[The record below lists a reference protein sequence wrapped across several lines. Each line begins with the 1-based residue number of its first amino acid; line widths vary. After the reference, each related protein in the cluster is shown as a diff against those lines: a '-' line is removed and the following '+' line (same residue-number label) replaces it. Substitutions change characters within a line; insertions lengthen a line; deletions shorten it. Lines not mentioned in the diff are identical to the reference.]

1 MITIKNTSVFKKSLE
16 AISGIIQEANV
27 RFKDDGIYIKAI
39 DKTQIILVDF
49 VMPKSCF
56 ESYVIEPNLIGLN
69 LVELNNMVS
78 RTFEKDKIKLELKEN
93 YLDIYHIGAIQRRFN
108 LPFIDLNDEDI
119 KLPEIKFDA
128 QVKINAYLLKEILK
142 DASIVSSTITFKVID
157 GNFVIESEGEKG
169 KIQTEVSKAQMKSK
183 KPLFVKFS
191 LSFLKNITKTI
202 DNDVEVLLKFSEE
215 APLYLE
221 YNLDKDVNIKFYL
234 SSMLL

>member
-1 MITIKNTSVFKKSLE
+1 MITIKNTSVFKKSIE
-16 AISGIIQEANV
+16 AISGIIQEANI

-39 DKTQIILVDF
+39 DKTQILLLDF
-49 VMPKSCF
+49 SMPKSGF

-69 LVELNNMVS
+69 LVEFNNMIS

-93 YLDIYHIGAIQRRFN
+93 YLDIYLLGSIQRRFN

-119 KLPEIKFDA
+119 KIPEIKFDA
-128 QVKINAYLLKEILK
+128 QVKINAYLFKEILK
-142 DASIVSSTITFKVID
+142 DASIVSSTIMFKVVD
-157 GNFVIESEGEKG
+157 GNFIIESEGEKG
-169 KIQTEVSKAQMKSK
+169 KILTEVSKAQMKSK
-183 KPLFVKFS
+183 KQVIVKYS

-202 DNDVEVLLKFSEE
+202 DNDVEILLKFSEE